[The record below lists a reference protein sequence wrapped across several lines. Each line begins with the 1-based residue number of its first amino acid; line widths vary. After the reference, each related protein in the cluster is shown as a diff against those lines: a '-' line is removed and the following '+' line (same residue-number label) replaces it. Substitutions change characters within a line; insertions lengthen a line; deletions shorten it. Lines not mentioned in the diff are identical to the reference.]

1 VRLDNFI
8 VAFGSP
14 GRLIVD
20 LVGDLSSLNWIGNLL
35 GNFFRARGI
44 AAGDGFPAA
53 F

>member
-35 GNFFRARGI
+35 AISFARAVSPLVT
-44 AAGDGFPAA
+44 AFQAA